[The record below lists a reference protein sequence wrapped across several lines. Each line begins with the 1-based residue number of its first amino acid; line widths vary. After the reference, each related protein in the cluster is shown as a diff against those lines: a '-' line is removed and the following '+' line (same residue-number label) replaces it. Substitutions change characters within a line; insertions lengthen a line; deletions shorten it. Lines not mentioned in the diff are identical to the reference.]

1 MHQAPSRHLARS
13 GSAPKHPLRQVVAF
27 AGAACVLGVTA
38 CSGGASSDP
47 QKTAQNWLQAFG
59 SGDNKAVCSMSL
71 GRQEAVLKSGS
82 PEFAECTSALDKAAA
97 RIPEPGRKQF
107 QNATVTG
114 VERRDDTSTVYR
126 KDIAGVHD
134 SPISEMTCRLK
145 DGRWYVDLTASSI
158 SSYSI
163 I

>member
-13 GSAPKHPLRQVVAF
+13 GSAPKRPLRQVVAS

-38 CSGGASSDP
+38 CGGGASSDP

-59 SGDNKAVCSMSL
+59 SGDDKAVCSMSL

-107 QNATVTG
+107 QNATISNMQTNG
-114 VERRDDTSTVYR
+114 DTSR
-126 KDIAGVHD
+126 ASRADIAGVHD
-134 SPISEMTCRLK
+134 SPISEITCRLK
-145 DGRWYVDLTASSI
+145 DGRWYVDLTSTDIAA
-158 SSYSI
+158 YSVL
-163 I
+163 